1 MKIARGAKQL
11 AMLITVVA
19 LAVVT
24 MACQGAVGP
33 TGDDGAQGPQGPK
46 GDTGSTGSTGS
57 QGSPG
62 DTPFANLPDT
72 GVITAM
78 TAIST
83 NPTKDDGFAVA
94 PSSVDVSQYF
104 HGGIGGLTYRVVGQ
118 RTWGSVDANV
128 NPVTYANYNMDDTYT
143 TANAAK
149 WFTAKLDEDGKTLVF
164 SVPAAEQENAVGEG
178 AVEYADN
185 RSIIVVEA
193 KDSQD
198 KLAVHLLVVGNNRAP
213 LAQGTLPTTFRI
225 GVQPDTVRGDD
236 GELITA
242 LAAFDDSN
250 GVWDN
255 ENFRCTHYNTCEFK
269 LAGFFMDDEGD
280 SNLTFSAKA
289 KKPSEVKH
297 LSFTSI
303 DGGIMIVGMEATIND
318 LDTED
323 VDESSI
329 VISVI
334 ATDPGGLKLER
345 DLTVAVEARPTV
357 KVALPD
363 FTIKKADIG
372 ANNMVD
378 DYVVR
383 GDLRLTDEDDDF
395 SDGLTITSKSTNP
408 TVIADDGVVKA
419 TNALT
424 LTLIGDAGTATVTV
438 RATEPVDG
446 TAGIGQWVEDTIV
459 VTVTN

>member
-1 MKIARGAKQL
+1 MDDTRWGHEHKAPVPSLRTNYPTGGNGMKIARGAKQL

-46 GDTGSTGSTGS
+46 GDTGDTGSP
-57 QGSPG
+57 GSPG
-62 DTPFANLPDT
+62 DTPFANLPAT
-72 GVITAM
+72 GAITAM

-104 HGGIGGLTYRVVGQ
+104 HGGIVGLTYRVVGQ
-118 RTWGSVDANV
+118 TIWGAAEDHTI
-128 NPVTYANYNMDDTYT
+128 TYANYNMAASY

-164 SVPAAEQENAVGEG
+164 SVPAAVQETAVGET
-178 AVEYADN
+178 AAEYDDN
-185 RSIIVVEA
+185 RSVIVVEA

-213 LAQGTLPTTFRI
+213 RDQETLPNNFRI

-236 GELITA
+236 GELIMA
-242 LAAFDDSN
+242 LAALDDSG
-250 GVWDN
+250 GVWED
-255 ENFRCTHYNTCEFK
+255 FRCTHYNTCEFK

-289 KKPSEVKH
+289 KKPSEAKH

-303 DGGIMIVGMEATIND
+303 DGGIE
-318 LDTED
+318 
-323 VDESSI
+323 
-329 VISVI
+329 VI
-334 ATDPGGLKLER
+334 
-345 DLTVAVEARPTV
+345 
-357 KVALPD
+357 
-363 FTIKKADIG
+363 
-372 ANNMVD
+372 
-378 DYVVR
+378 
-383 GDLRLTDEDDDF
+383 
-395 SDGLTITSKSTNP
+395 
-408 TVIADDGVVKA
+408 
-419 TNALT
+419 
-424 LTLIGDAGTATVTV
+424 
-438 RATEPVDG
+438 
-446 TAGIGQWVEDTIV
+446 
-459 VTVTN
+459 

>member
-33 TGDDGAQGPQGPK
+33 TGDDGALGPQGPQGPQ
-46 GDTGSTGSTGS
+46 GDTGSTGSPGS
-57 QGSPG
+57 PGSPG
-62 DTPFANLPDT
+62 DTPFANLPAT
-72 GVITAM
+72 GPITAM

-104 HGGIGGLTYRVVGQ
+104 HGGIGDVTYRVVGQ
-118 RTWGSVDANV
+118 KIWGTDHGIDYASYPMAA
-128 NPVTYANYNMDDTYT
+128 TYLAT
-143 TANAAK
+143 NAPK

-164 SVPAAEQENAVGEG
+164 SVPAAVQETAVGDVV
-178 AVEYADN
+178 AEYTED
-185 RSIIVVEA
+185 RSVIVVEA

-198 KLAVHLLVVGNNRAP
+198 KLAVHLLVVGNNRKP
-213 LAQGTLPTTFRI
+213 RDQENTTLPTNFRI

-242 LAAFDDSN
+242 LAVFDDSS

-289 KKPSEVKH
+289 KKPSEAKH

-318 LDTED
+318 PATTP
-323 VDESSI
+323 DESSI

-334 ATDPGGLKLER
+334 ATDPNGLTYDR
-345 DLTVAVEARPTV
+345 DFTVAVEARPTV

-372 ANNMVD
+372 ENNMVD

-395 SDGLTITSKSTNP
+395 DALPITSKSTNL
-408 TVIADDGVVKA
+408 TVIGENGVVKA

-424 LTLIGDAGTATVTV
+424 LNLTGDVGTATVTV